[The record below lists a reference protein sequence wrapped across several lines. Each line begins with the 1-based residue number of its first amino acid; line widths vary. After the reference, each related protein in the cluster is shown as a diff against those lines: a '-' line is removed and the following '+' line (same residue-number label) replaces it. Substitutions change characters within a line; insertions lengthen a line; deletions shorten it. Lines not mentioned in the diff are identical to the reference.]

1 MTVFSRWT
9 WIILALTAIALTGC
23 GEKPSS
29 SIRDITTRTVT
40 FPDGTKIRAEMAIDE
55 VDLRRGLQYRDS
67 LAEDAGMLFVY
78 GKPGFYRYWMHE
90 VKFPIDILWLDQNHR
105 IVQLI
110 HKVPPCAG
118 PAETCPV
125 YGGDFSSIFVLE
137 LNSGTALK
145 HNLKPGM
152 TLEF

>member
-1 MTVFSRWT
+1 MPVSSRRFSLVLPVLVA
-9 WIILALTAIALTGC
+9 LAGC
-23 GEKPSS
+23 GQHEVG
-29 SIRDITTRTVT
+29 SIKDLNTRAVT
-40 FPDGTKIRAEMAIDE
+40 LPDGTKIRAEL
-55 VDLRRGLQYRDS
+55 VTTQSDLMRGLKYRDS
-67 LAEDAGMLFVY
+67 LDQDAGMLFAY

-90 VKFPIDILWLDQNHR
+90 VKFPIDMMWLDRDHR

-125 YGGDFSSIFVLE
+125 YGGDFEALFVLE
-137 LNSGTALK
+137 LNAGAAMK

-152 TLEF
+152 VIQF